1 MKFLTLFILLSA
13 FLNLHGAEPYDSIE
27 DLPFDSH
34 GWFGNGDN
42 LEKIINEKQPQV
54 VIEVGSWLGLSTR
67 FIAGNIPEGAKVYAV
82 DTWRGSPQESVHLQ
96 DPRLPYLYQLFLS
109 NVKHAGLA
117 DKIIPIRMDSLE
129 AAKAL
134 KVKAD
139 LIYIDASHDT
149 ASVLA
154 DILHWYPHLKP
165 DGVMCGDDWF
175 WDTVRLAVQICARKF
190 DKNIYSNGNFW
201 CFID

>member
-1 MKFLTLFILLSA
+1 MKILMLFIMLGA
-13 FLNLHGAEPYDSIE
+13 FIRPHAVEPYDSIE
-27 DLPFDSH
+27 DLPFDPH
-34 GWFGNGDN
+34 GWFGNGDK

-67 FIAGNIPEGAKVYAV
+67 FIAGSVPEGAKVYAV
-82 DTWRGSPQESVHLQ
+82 DTWGGSPQENVHLQ

-109 NVKHAGLA
+109 NVKHAGFA
-117 DKIIPIRMDSLE
+117 DTIIPIRMDSLE

-134 KVKAD
+134 NVQAD
-139 LIYIDASHDT
+139 LIYIDAAHDT

-154 DILHWYPHLKP
+154 DITHWYPHLNP
-165 DGVMCGDDWF
+165 DGVMCGDDWK
-175 WDTVRLAVQICARKF
+175 WDSVRVAVEICARHFK
-190 DKNIYSNGNFW
+190 KNIYSNDNFW